1 MGRIAR
7 FFGKL
12 FNIAGEPVNNIK
24 PEGHQKSESWFKG
37 LLESAP
43 DAMVITNA
51 DGTIIIINA
60 QTEKLFGFPRSEI
73 IGKKVEF
80 LIPSRFHLQH
90 TRHREG
96 YVENPKVRGMGVGM
110 ELFGR
115 RKDDS
120 EFPVEISLSPLKV
133 SDEEGLN
140 VIAAIRDISKQV
152 ESREEIKKLNENLEL
167 LVQERTAELE
177 KLYREVHDMNIEL
190 ESRVMKRTWE
200 LEESNKEL
208 ESFSYSVSH
217 DLRAPLRSID
227 GFSNKI
233 LKDYGHL
240 MDEQGRDYFSRVIN
254 ASQKMGH
261 LIDDLLKLARLSR
274 VEMNLTTT
282 DLSAIAESIAAEY
295 KTSMPD
301 RKVDF
306 IIQPGLIDK
315 ADRSLIQI
323 ALQNLMENAW
333 KYTKNTKEAKIE
345 FSSYRRENKTVY
357 VIRDNGVGFDMRYVN
372 KLFGA
377 FQRLHSASEF
387 EGTGIGLATVKR
399 IIRRH
404 HGTIWAEAEVN
415 RGASFY
421 FTL

>member
-1 MGRIAR
+1 VI
-7 FFGKL
+7 
-12 FNIAGEPVNNIK
+12 IDAG
-24 PEGHQKSESWFKG
+24 
-37 LLESAP
+37 
-43 DAMVITNA
+43 
-51 DGTIIIINA
+51 GTIIIINA
-60 QTEKLFGFPRSEI
+60 QTEKLFGFSRNEI

-80 LIPSRFHLQH
+80 LIPERFHHIH
-90 TRHREG
+90 THHREG

-110 ELFGR
+110 ELYGR
-115 RKDDS
+115 HRDGS
-120 EFPVEISLSPLKV
+120 EFPVEISLSPLRV
-133 SDEEGLN
+133 TDQDGLN
-140 VIAAIRDISKQV
+140 VIAAIRDITKQV
-152 ESREEIKKLNENLEL
+152 ESREVIKKLNENLER

-177 KLYREVHDMNIEL
+177 KLYSEVHDMNKEL
-190 ESRVMKRTWE
+190 ELRVTKRTLE

-240 MDEQGRDYFSRVIN
+240 MDDQGKDYFLRVIN

-274 VEMNLTTT
+274 VEMNITTT
-282 DLSAIAESIAAEY
+282 DLSAIAEQTALELKSASPERKAE
-295 KTSMPD
+295 
-301 RKVDF
+301 F
-306 IIQPGLIDK
+306 IIHPGMNAR
-315 ADRSLIQI
+315 ADHSLMQI
-323 ALQNLMENAW
+323 ALQNLLGNAW
-333 KYTKNTKEAKIE
+333 KYTNNNQQTKIE
-345 FSSYRRENKTVY
+345 FSSFRRDNITVY
-357 VIRDNGVGFDMRYVN
+357 FIRDNGVGFDMRYVN

-404 HGTIWAEAEVN
+404 HGTIWAEGEVN
-415 RGASFY
+415 LGAIFY

>member
-1 MGRIAR
+1 MGQIT
-7 FFGKL
+7 GLLNKI
-12 FNIAGEPVNNIK
+12 FNVSGAPAKTNK
-24 PEGHQKSESWFKG
+24 PGGQAKSEFWFKG

-51 DGTIIIINA
+51 EGIIIIINA

-73 IGKKVEF
+73 IGNKVEF
-80 LIPSRFHLQH
+80 LIPERF
-90 TRHREG
+90 RHSHIHHRDG
-96 YVENPKVRGMGVGM
+96 YIENPKVRGMGVGM
-110 ELFGR
+110 QLFGI
-115 RKDDS
+115 RKDGS
-120 EFPVEISLSPLKV
+120 EFPVEVSLSPLKV

-140 VIAAIRDISKQV
+140 VIAAIRDISQQV
-152 ESREEIKKLNENLEL
+152 ESREEIKKLNENLEH
-167 LVQERTAELE
+167 LVLERTAELE
-177 KLYREVHDMNIEL
+177 KLYLELNNMNKEL
-190 ESRVMKRTWE
+190 ETRVIKRTWE
-200 LEESNKEL
+200 LEESNREL

-233 LKDYGHL
+233 VKEYGHL
-240 MDEQGRDYFSRVIN
+240 LDEQGKDYFSRVIS

-274 VEMNLTTT
+274 VEMNMTTT
-282 DLSAIAESIAAEY
+282 DLSSIAQSIAAEF
-295 KTSMPD
+295 KTAMPD
-301 RKVDF
+301 RIIEFV
-306 IIQPGLIDK
+306 IQPGLVDK
-315 ADRSLIQI
+315 ADRSLMQI
-323 ALQNLMENAW
+323 ALQNLLDNAW
-333 KYTKNTKEAKIE
+333 KYTRNTREAKIE
-345 FSSYRRENKTVY
+345 FSSFRRDNKTIY
-357 VIRDNGVGFDMRYVN
+357 FIRDNGVGFDMRYVN

-404 HGTIWAEAEVN
+404 HGTVWAEAEVN
-415 RGASFY
+415 QGATFY

>member
-1 MGRIAR
+1 MGQIAQ

-12 FNIAGEPVNNIK
+12 FNVSGGPVPGGFN
-24 PEGHQKSESWFKG
+24 KSEAWFKG

-60 QTEKLFGFPRSEI
+60 QTERLFGYPRHEI

-80 LIPSRFHLQH
+80 LMPERFRPAHTQH
-90 TRHREG
+90 RQG
-96 YVENPKVRGMGVGM
+96 YIETPKVRGMGVGM

-115 RKDDS
+115 RKDGS
-120 EFPVEISLSPLKV
+120 EFPVEISLSPLKIAN
-133 SDEEGLN
+133 EEGLN
-140 VIAAIRDISKQV
+140 VIAAIRDITKQV
-152 ESREEIKKLNENLEL
+152 QSRKEIKILNENLEQI
-167 LVQERTAELE
+167 VQERTAELE
-177 KLYREVHDMNIEL
+177 KLYQEVNSMNAEL

-240 MDEQGRDYFSRVIN
+240 IDEQGRDYFFRVIN
-254 ASQKMGH
+254 ASQKMGQ

-274 VEMNLTTT
+274 VEMNIQTN
-282 DLSAIAESIAAEY
+282 DLSLLADAIASEFKIAYPE
-295 KTSMPD
+295 
-301 RKVDF
+301 RNIDF
-306 IIQPGLIDK
+306 VIQPGLV
-315 ADRSLIQI
+315 ARVDRSLMQI
-323 ALQNLMENAW
+323 ALQNLLGNAW
-333 KYTKNTKEAKIE
+333 KYTKNRTEAKIE
-345 FSSYRRENKTVY
+345 FSSFQRDNKTIY
-357 VIRDNGVGFDMRYVN
+357 FIRDNGVGFDMRYVN

-377 FQRLHSASEF
+377 FQRLHSPTEF
-387 EGTGIGLATVKR
+387 EGSGIGLATVKR

-404 HGTIWAEAEVN
+404 HGTIWAEGDVDQ
-415 RGASFY
+415 GAVFF

>member
-1 MGRIAR
+1 MGRIAQ
-7 FFGKL
+7 FIKGVL
-12 FNIAGEPVNNIK
+12 HAFNRPANRHKRGELAR
-24 PEGHQKSESWFKG
+24 SESWFRG

-60 QTEKLFGFPRSEI
+60 QTEKLFGFPRNEI
-73 IGKKVEF
+73 IGKKVEL
-80 LIPSRFHLQH
+80 LIPERFQNLH
-90 TRHREG
+90 THHREG
-96 YVENPKVRGMGVGM
+96 YIENPKVRGMGVGM
-110 ELFGR
+110 ELFGI
-115 RKDDS
+115 RKDGS
-120 EFPVEISLSPLKV
+120 EFPVEISLSPLRIT
-133 SDEEGLN
+133 DQAGLN
-140 VIAAIRDISKQV
+140 VIAAIRDITKQV
-152 ESREEIKKLNENLEL
+152 ESREVIKKLNENLEH

-177 KLYREVHDMNIEL
+177 KLYKEVHDMNKEL
-190 ESRVMKRTWE
+190 ETRVMKRTLE

-233 LKDYGHL
+233 LKDYHHL
-240 MDEQGRDYFSRVIN
+240 MDDQGKDYFSRVIN
-254 ASQKMGH
+254 ASQKMGR

-274 VEMNLTTT
+274 VEISIATT
-282 DLSAIAESIAAEY
+282 DLSVLAELVAVDFKAASPE
-295 KTSMPD
+295 

-306 IIQPGLIDK
+306 VIQPGLVAK
-315 ADRSLIQI
+315 ADRSLMQI
-323 ALQNLMENAW
+323 ALQNLLGNAW
-333 KYTKNTKEAKIE
+333 KYTKNKPEAKIE
-345 FSSYRRENKTVY
+345 FSSFQRDNKTVY
-357 VIRDNGVGFDMRYVN
+357 FIRDNGVGFDMRYVG

-404 HGTIWAEAEVN
+404 HGTIWAEGEVKQ
-415 RGASFY
+415 GAVFY

>member
-1 MGRIAR
+1 MGLITRLLNI
-7 FFGKL
+7 
-12 FNIAGEPVNNIK
+12 FNVSGAQAKINKPGE
-24 PEGHQKSESWFKG
+24 HAKSEFWFRG

-51 DGTIIIINA
+51 EGTIIIINA

-73 IGKKVEF
+73 IGNKVEF
-80 LIPSRFHLQH
+80 LIPERFRRMHIH
-90 TRHREG
+90 HRDG
-96 YVENPKVRGMGVGM
+96 YIENPKVRGMGVGM
-110 ELFGR
+110 QLFGI
-115 RKDDS
+115 RKDGS
-120 EFPVEISLSPLKV
+120 EFPVEVSLSPLKV
-133 SDEEGLN
+133 SDEEGMN
-140 VIAAIRDISKQV
+140 VIAAIRDISNQV
-152 ESREEIKKLNENLEL
+152 EAREEIKKLNENLEH
-167 LVQERTAELE
+167 LVLERTAELE
-177 KLYREVHDMNIEL
+177 KLYLELGNMNKEL
-190 ESRVMKRTWE
+190 ETRVIKRTWE

-254 ASQKMGH
+254 ASQKMGQ

-274 VEMNLTTT
+274 VEMNQTTT
-282 DLSAIAESIAAEY
+282 DLSSIAESIATEF
-295 KTSMPD
+295 KSSTPD
-301 RKVDF
+301 RNVDF
-306 IIQPGLIDK
+306 VIQPGLVDK
-315 ADRSLIQI
+315 ADRSLMQI
-323 ALQNLMENAW
+323 ALQNLLSNAW
-333 KYTKNTKEAKIE
+333 KYTKNTREAKIE
-345 FSSYRRENKTVY
+345 FSSFRRENKTIY
-357 VIRDNGVGFDMRYVN
+357 FIRDNGVGFDMRYIN

-377 FQRLHSASEF
+377 FQRLHNAEEF

-415 RGASFY
+415 QGATFY

>member
-1 MGRIAR
+1 MGQITQ

-12 FNIAGEPVNNIK
+12 FNSTGEPAKHDI
-24 PEGHQKSESWFKG
+24 PDGFHKSESWFKG

-60 QTEKLFGFPRSEI
+60 QTEKLFGFTRHEI
-73 IGKKVEF
+73 VGKKVEL
-80 LIPSRFHLQH
+80 LIPERFQH
-90 TRHREG
+90 NHAQHREG
-96 YVENPKVRGMGVGM
+96 YVENPKVRGMGAGM

-115 RKDDS
+115 RKDGS
-120 EFPVEISLSPLKV
+120 EFPVEISLSPLKIT
-133 SDEEGLN
+133 DQDGLN
-140 VIAAIRDISKQV
+140 VIAAIRDITKQV
-152 ESREEIKKLNENLEL
+152 ESREVIKKLNENLEI
-167 LVQERTAELE
+167 LVKERTAELE
-177 KLYREVHDMNIEL
+177 KLYREVHDMNKEL
-190 ESRVMKRTWE
+190 ESRVIKRTLE

-233 LKDYGHL
+233 LKDYVHL
-240 MDEQGRDYFSRVIN
+240 LDDQGKDYFTRVIK
-254 ASQKMGH
+254 ASQKMGQ

-274 VEMNLTTT
+274 VEMNIIAT
-282 DLSAIAESIAAEY
+282 DLSALAESTAQELKAAN
-295 KTSMPD
+295 PD
-301 RKVDF
+301 RKVEF
-306 IIQPGLIDK
+306 VIQPGLSAK
-315 ADRSLIQI
+315 ADQSLMHI
-323 ALQNLMENAW
+323 ALQNLLGNAW
-333 KYTKNTKEAKIE
+333 KYTMKKPEAKIE
-345 FSSYRRENKTVY
+345 FSSFRQDSKTVY
-357 VIRDNGVGFDMRYVN
+357 FIRDNGVGFDMRYVN

-377 FQRLHSASEF
+377 FQRLHSPSEF

-404 HGTIWAEAEVN
+404 DGSIWAEGDMN
-415 RGASFY
+415 QGAVFY